1 MTHEENV
8 ILQFMRANP
17 ESLFTRKEISRKAVK
32 RTVFDE
38 NPRWADTPLTSL
50 VGQGLVEVD
59 DSGYYRLKR
68 KEIFTDSPR
77 HRSAT

>member
-1 MTHEENV
+1 
-8 ILQFMRANP
+8 
-17 ESLFTRKEISRKAVK
+17 LFSRKEISRKAVK